1 MKKHKKEHHEEHMDE
16 TWLVPYSDILTL
28 LLALFIILFAAGQ
41 IDQKKYERI
50 MAGFNSA
57 FTGGTSVFESTSDL
71 SIDITDDNMGK
82 NDNPVTAETESIL
95 AAARAREEHDM
106 REMKEKIDQ
115 YINENNLS
123 TQLETRITDEMLMI
137 SIRDYALFDS
147 GSALVKTEAQKLA
160 HIISDILRQ
169 YPNYNVEVAGHTDN
183 LPINTSQFP
192 TNWDLSAQRSLNFMK
207 YLLKSNGLDQSRF
220 RTIGY
225 GEFQPIASNTT
236 EEGRARN
243 RRVEVNI
250 LRNFGQPSSALSGT
264 Q

>member
-1 MKKHKKEHHEEHMDE
+1 MKRHKREHHEEHMDE

-41 IDQKKYERI
+41 IDQKKYDQI

-57 FTGGTSVFESTSDL
+57 FTGGTSVFESSSKL
-71 SIDITDDNMGK
+71 QLDITDDNMGQNK
-82 NDNPVTAETESIL
+82 DPVTPEDESVL
-95 AAARAREEHDM
+95 AAQAREEQDM
-106 REMKEKIDQ
+106 GEMKEKIDQ
-115 YINENNLS
+115 YIKANNL
-123 TQLETRITDEMLMI
+123 TAQLETRITEEMLMI

-147 GSALVKTEAQKLA
+147 GSAMVKTEAQKLA
-160 HIISDILRQ
+160 FIISNILRE

-183 LPINTSQFP
+183 LPISTAQFP

-225 GEFQPIASNTT
+225 GEFQPIASNAT
-236 EEGRARN
+236 EEGRTKN

-250 LRNFGQPSSALSGT
+250 LRNFGRPSSASLN
-264 Q
+264 

>member
-1 MKKHKKEHHEEHMDE
+1 MKKHKKEQHEEHMDE

-71 SIDITDDNMGK
+71 NLDITDDNMGK
-82 NDNPVTAETESIL
+82 NEEPVTTETESIL
-95 AAARAREEHDM
+95 AAARAREEQDM
-106 REMKEKIDQ
+106 TEMKEKIDE
-115 YINENNLS
+115 YIKANNL
-123 TQLETRITDEMLMI
+123 TAQLETRITDEMLMI

-147 GSALVKTEAQKLA
+147 GSAMVKTEAQKLA
-160 HIISDILRQ
+160 YIIADILRA

-183 LPINTSQFP
+183 LPINTPEFP
-192 TNWDLSAQRSLNFMK
+192 TNWDLSSRRSLNFMK
-207 YLLKSNGLDQSRF
+207 YLLQSEGLD
-220 RTIGY
+220 GC
-225 GEFQPIASNTT
+225 GEFQPIATNAT
-236 EEGRARN
+236 EEGRTKN

-250 LRNFGQPSSALSGT
+250 LRNFGRPSSTSYN
-264 Q
+264 